1 MVSSCLLFKVWFMK
15 KLNVICFGEVLFDNF
30 PTHSKIGGA
39 PLNVSLR
46 LRSFDVDVSMIS
58 SVGDGKYG
66 NRILDFLN
74 NRGVNTDGIQISPL
88 YRTGQVKVNLNSSGV
103 ATYDISYPV
112 AWDKITSRSSY
123 EKQLKESDVFIY
135 GSLACRDSTSRATLI
150 GLLPIA
156 PYRVFDVNLRAPY
169 YSKELLLE
177 LIQQADFVKFNDDEL
192 YEVAEY
198 LGSKYNS
205 MEQTIVFLA
214 EQIQI
219 ETICV
224 TKGAYGAVLYHQ
236 NVFYYNSGYRIKVLD
251 TVGSG
256 DSFLASV
263 IYKLLNG
270 EGPQEA
276 IDFGCAVG
284 ALVAKSNGANP
295 KLSMQEIAKF
305 MNP

>member
-1 MVSSCLLFKVWFMK
+1 MK
-15 KLNVICFGEVLFDNF
+15 KLKAICFGEVLFDNF

-46 LRSFDVDVSMIS
+46 LQSYGVEVSIIS
-58 SVGDGKYG
+58 SVGDDVDG
-66 NRILDFLN
+66 NKIINYLN
-74 NRGVNTDGIQISPL
+74 RYGVNTDGVQMSSS
-88 YRTGQVKVNLNSSGV
+88 YGTGQVNVVLNDKGV
-103 ATYDISYPV
+103 ASYDISYPV
-112 AWDKITSRSSY
+112 AWDKILPENLY
-123 EKQLKESDVFIY
+123 ESQLKETDVFIY
-135 GSLACRDSTSRATLI
+135 GSLACRDNTSRTTLK
-150 GLLPIA
+150 GLLEIA
-156 PYRVFDVNLRAPY
+156 QYKVFDVNLRAPHY
-169 YSKELLLE
+169 TKELLLE
-177 LIQQADFVKFNDDEL
+177 LMQHANFVKFNDDEL

-205 MEQTIVFLA
+205 MEQTIVFVA
-214 EQIQI
+214 KETQT

-224 TKGAYGAVLYHQ
+224 TMGAYGAVLYHQ
-236 NVFYYNSGYRIKVLD
+236 NIFYYNSGYRIKVLD

-270 EGPQEA
+270 EGPQAA

-284 ALVAKSNGANP
+284 AMVAKSEGANP
-295 KLSMQEIAKF
+295 IFTKQRINKF